1 MGSVIKRQ
9 LKGGPAWYIIFRMN
23 GKQKWERVP
32 PEYTGKRGALRFLG
46 ERESQRDMIV
56 AGQITFEQSA
66 STWLEATKTRVKPT
80 SWEHYDVALRN
91 HLLPEFGSRQIQGL
105 RPADI
110 QQFVTKKCTRLSVS
124 YVRDA
129 VVFVLRNILDLAV
142 QHEQLSRSPVPR
154 RLIYPRQEKKRMGRA
169 LTPDE
174 AQQLL
179 QHADPMFWPIFVTG
193 LWSGMRIGEVLAMRW
208 EHLDLE
214 RQRYEVWETLTQDL
228 RFQSAKTSGS
238 VAPVSLSPYL
248 CTVLEDQ
255 RRQVAEWALEA
266 KKWEENGLV
275 FPDKKGKPLYQN
287 RASHQLRKAA
297 AGAKIGRVA
306 LHDLRHTCASLLIH
320 EGADIKT
327 VSEQLRHSSIT
338 ITLDTYGHLYPE
350 RREEIVS
357 KLDTL
362 MGVG

>member
-66 STWLEATKTRVKPT
+66 STWLEATKTRVKPP

-154 RLIYPRQEKKRMGRA
+154 RLIYPRQEKKRMGSYSS
-169 LTPDE
+169 
-174 AQQLL
+174 
-179 QHADPMFWPIFVTG
+179 MPIRCSGRSSSRVYG
-193 LWSGMRIGEVLAMRW
+193 LGCV
-208 EHLDLE
+208 
-214 RQRYEVWETLTQDL
+214 
-228 RFQSAKTSGS
+228 SAKCWPCAGS
-238 VAPVSLSPYL
+238 TWTWRDSAMKYG
-248 CTVLEDQ
+248 
-255 RRQVAEWALEA
+255 RR
-266 KKWEENGLV
+266 
-275 FPDKKGKPLYQN
+275 
-287 RASHQLRKAA
+287 
-297 AGAKIGRVA
+297 
-306 LHDLRHTCASLLIH
+306 
-320 EGADIKT
+320 
-327 VSEQLRHSSIT
+327 
-338 ITLDTYGHLYPE
+338 
-350 RREEIVS
+350 
-357 KLDTL
+357 
-362 MGVG
+362 